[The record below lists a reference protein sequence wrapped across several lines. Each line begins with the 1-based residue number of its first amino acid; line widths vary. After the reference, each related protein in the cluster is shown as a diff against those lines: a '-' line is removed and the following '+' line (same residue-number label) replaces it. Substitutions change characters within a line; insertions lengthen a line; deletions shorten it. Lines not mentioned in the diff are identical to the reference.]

1 MLTASAKHPNRN
13 GQAILHTPDTPLDSV
28 LNIAIH
34 PFQSSVN
41 FQSRVAIFFSST
53 SPQNPTEQLI

>member
-1 MLTASAKHPNRN
+1 MLTASAKDPNRN
-13 GQAILHTPDTPLDSV
+13 GQAILHTPDIPLDSV

-41 FQSRVAIFFSST
+41 FQSRVAIFF
-53 SPQNPTEQLI
+53 PQLLPKVQRSN